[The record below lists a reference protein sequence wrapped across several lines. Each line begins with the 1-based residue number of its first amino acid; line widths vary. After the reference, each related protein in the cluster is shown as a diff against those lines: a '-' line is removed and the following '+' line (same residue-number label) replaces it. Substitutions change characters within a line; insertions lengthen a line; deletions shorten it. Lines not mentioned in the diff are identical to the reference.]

1 MTIDGKKVAYMKLES
16 FHLER
21 FQSTWEH
28 VVKYNL
34 AESGVQPIT
43 LEELQ
48 GDGEKVDKLMQLPL
62 GYIQTNGSSTLRR
75 NITSLYQDADE
86 GNVLVTSGS
95 SEANLLAVWSLLEGG
110 DEALVMLPNYMQIW
124 GLVKMMGGNAIPLW
138 LSEDDGWGLDLEEV
152 NEKVS
157 RKTKI
162 IALCNPN
169 NPTGAVLDQTA
180 LRGVCE
186 IAKDAGSWVLCDE
199 VYRGAELEG
208 YITPSMW
215 DGHDKVIVNSGLS
228 KAYGLPG
235 LRIGWI
241 VAQKDMINRLWSYH
255 DYTTICASATS
266 DFIANLALEEENRTR
281 LISRTRKILTE
292 NWPILERWYEDHSYV
307 FSYEKPKAG
316 AISFA
321 KYKANVNSTVIA
333 ERLVKEKSVLVIP
346 GDHFLMDGHMRIGYG
361 SNARHLET
369 SLALVADLFEA
380 L

>member
-215 DGHDKVIVNSGLS
+215 DGHDKAIVNSGLS

-241 VAQKDMINRLWSYH
+241 VAQKDMINGLWSYH

>member
-1 MTIDGKKVAYMKLES
+1 MKLES

-34 AESGVQPIT
+34 AESGVQPIS
-43 LEELQ
+43 LEELL
-48 GDGEKVDKLMQLPL
+48 GDEEEVDKIMQLPL

-75 NITSLYQDADE
+75 KITSLYKGADE

-95 SEANLLAVWSLLEGG
+95 SEANLLALWSLLEGG

-124 GLVKMMGGNAIPLW
+124 GLVKMMGGNAIPIW
-138 LSEDDGWGLDLEEV
+138 LSEDNGWSLDLGEV

-157 RKTKI
+157 RKTKL

-208 YITPSMW
+208 YMTPSIWGGYDRTM
-215 DGHDKVIVNSGLS
+215 VSSGLS

-241 VAQKDMINRLWSYH
+241 VAQKDMINRLWAYH
-255 DYTTICASATS
+255 DYTTICASAMS
-266 DFIANLALEEENRTR
+266 DFVANLALETKNRTR
-281 LISRTRKILTE
+281 LMSRTRKILTD
-292 NWPILERWYEDHSYV
+292 NWPILKGWYDDHSNI

-316 AISFA
+316 AISFV
-321 KYKANVNSTVIA
+321 KYSVNVNSTVIA

-361 SNARHLET
+361 SNARYLET
-369 SLALVADLFEA
+369 SLALIANLFESF
-380 L
+380 

>member
-1 MTIDGKKVAYMKLES
+1 MKLEP

-34 AESGVQPIT
+34 AESGVQPIA
-43 LEELQ
+43 LQ
-48 GDGEKVDKLMQLPL
+48 EILSDGEEVDKIMQLPF

-75 NITSLYQDADE
+75 NIASLYQDAEE

-95 SEANLLAVWSLLEGG
+95 SEANLLAVWSLLEEG

-138 LSEDDGWGLDLEEV
+138 LSEGVGWNLDLGEV
-152 NEKVS
+152 REKVS

-169 NPTGAVLDQTA
+169 NPTGAVLDKTA

-186 IAKDAGSWVLCDE
+186 IAKDVGSWVICDE

-208 YITPSMW
+208 YMAPSIW
-215 DGHDKVIVNSGLS
+215 DGYDKVIVSSGLS

-241 VAQKDMINRLWSYH
+241 LTQKDMINRLWSYH
-255 DYTTICASATS
+255 DYTTICPSAMS
-266 DFIANLALEEENRTR
+266 DFIASLALEEENRTR
-281 LISRTRKILTE
+281 LMSRTRRILTE
-292 NWPILERWYEDHSYV
+292 NWPILERWYEDHSYI
-307 FSYEKPKAG
+307 FSYVKPKAG

-321 KYKANVNSTVIA
+321 KYNTNENSTVIA

-361 SNARHLET
+361 SNARCLET
-369 SLALVADLFEA
+369 SLALVADLFENMQKK
-380 L
+380 

>member
-1 MTIDGKKVAYMKLES
+1 MTMDGKRVAYMELEY

-34 AESGVQPIT
+34 AESGVLPIT
-43 LEELQ
+43 LEELL
-48 GDGEKVDKLMQLPL
+48 GDGGKVNELMQLPL
-62 GYIQTNGSSTLRR
+62 GYIQTNGSSALRG
-75 NITSLYQDADE
+75 NIASLHKDAGE

-95 SEANLLAVWSLLEGG
+95 SEANLLAVWSLMEMG

-138 LSEDDGWGLDLEEV
+138 LNEGDGWSLDLGEV
-152 NEKVS
+152 NEKVT

-169 NPTGAVLDQTA
+169 NPTGSVLDQRA
-180 LRGVCE
+180 LRGVRE
-186 IAKDAGSWVLCDE
+186 IAEDVGSWIICDE

-208 YITPSMW
+208 YTTPSIW

-241 VAQKDMINRLWSYH
+241 VAKEDVINKLWSYH
-255 DYTTICASATS
+255 DYTTICTSATS
-266 DFIANLALEEENRTR
+266 DFIANLALGEGNRKR
-281 LISRTRKILTE
+281 LMSRTRRILTE
-292 NWPILERWYEDHSYV
+292 NWPILERWYEDHSNA
-307 FSYEKPKAG
+307 FSYVKPKAG

-321 KYKANVNSTVIA
+321 KYRANVNSTAIA

-346 GDHFLMDGHMRIGYG
+346 GDHFLLDGHMRIGYG
-361 SNARHLET
+361 SNARHLEM
-369 SLALVADLFEA
+369 SLALVADLFET